1 MCLHTGSLLVAAGRS
16 TTSLCSR
23 VCWFYG
29 PNEGA
34 QEFAIYL
41 RCNRVDIDASRGEK
55 FTRIF
60 CPINSRWLDV
70 DLLKTR
76 CGEFAAIFVI
86 SERPCHTPDPQK
98 HALADFWRNCT
109 SRHNIG
115 NRHAATRL
123 QHTECLSQYAVFVC
137 REVDHT
143 IRDDHVDRVVRQR
156 DMLDL
161 ALQELDILR
170 ARFALVLIGKRQH
183 LVRHI
188 TTVGLAAGSNPPR
201 RKQHIYAASRT

>member
-16 TTSLCSR
+16 TTNLCSR
-23 VCWFYG
+23 VCWLYG

-70 DLLKTR
+70 DLLKPC

-86 SERPCHTPDPQK
+86 SEGPCHTPDPQK
-98 HALADFWRNCT
+98 HALANFWGDCASGYDIRYRN
-109 SRHNIG
+109 
-115 NRHAATRL
+115 AATRL
-123 QHTECLSQYAVFVC
+123 QHPEGLS
-137 REVDHT
+137 
-143 IRDDHVDRVVRQR
+143 
-156 DMLDL
+156 
-161 ALQELDILR
+161 
-170 ARFALVLIGKRQH
+170 
-183 LVRHI
+183 
-188 TTVGLAAGSNPPR
+188 
-201 RKQHIYAASRT
+201 